1 MNAKSAPIAAAAR
14 AAEPRVSGGHA
25 GFGMKSLW
33 RRALAGKLLG
43 AKSADR
49 ALPGGVATQACIA
62 GKSLA
67 AAPGRSAG
75 RQLLYQPR
83 AGLFAAAMP
92 MTDFRDAT
100 MADATGF
107 SSHITAPPAAREAVA
122 AARPGVPFEWQN
134 ACSSTLPTP
143 RRLGLWCSAALG
155 SKSSIS
161 SRRPKNR

>member
-1 MNAKSAPIAAAAR
+1 
-14 AAEPRVSGGHA
+14 
-25 GFGMKSLW
+25 MKSLW

-49 ALPGGVATQACIA
+49 ACRPVALRHKACIA

-75 RQLLYQPR
+75 RRLLYQPR

-92 MTDFRDAT
+92 MINFRDAP
-100 MADATGF
+100 MADATRF
-107 SSHITAPPAAREAVA
+107 SSHLTAPPAAPEAVA
-122 AARPGVPFEWQN
+122 AARPGVPSEWQS
-134 ACSSTLPTP
+134 ACLSTLPTP
-143 RRLGLWCSAALG
+143 KSLGLWCSAATG
-155 SKSSIS
+155 SKSPIS